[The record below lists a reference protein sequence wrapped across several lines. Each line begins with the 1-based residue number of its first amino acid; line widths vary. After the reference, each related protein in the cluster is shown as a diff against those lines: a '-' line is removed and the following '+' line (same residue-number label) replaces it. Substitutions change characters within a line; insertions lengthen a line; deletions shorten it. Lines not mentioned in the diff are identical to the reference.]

1 VVTACGIDGRAYQ
14 SSGELLTCLDV
25 VRAAADLESTVRA
38 AIYRADV
45 QMCVRNGLTGL
56 HKTYHDTG
64 DILSHFMELFY
75 LETAGEKLVL
85 QLLGRAVY
93 IYIFF

>member
-1 VVTACGIDGRAYQ
+1 MVTACGVDGRAYQ
-14 SSGELLTCLDV
+14 CCRELLTRLDV
-25 VRAAADLESTVRA
+25 VRAAADLESAVRA
-38 AIYRADV
+38 AVYRADV

-85 QLLGRAVY
+85 QFLGSAVDL
-93 IYIFF
+93 YIFF